1 MNTTKTSFLTQVG
14 PDLYRENP
22 FRVTGLTVDAT
33 ARDIRRRSEELQ
45 VKAKLGAPPGTGS
58 ALLPLDP
65 PPDADAA
72 QRAIQRLRDPVRR
85 LEDELFWFWS
95 SRDGDEALAALR
107 DGRVE
112 DAERLWSDPGPGRP
126 AAVAAH
132 NLAVLA
138 HARALDDEAP
148 DPGLWERALRHWR
161 AALDTGAFWDLVAAR
176 ARTADDPRIGPGAA
190 AELRERLPAALLS
203 ISARLAVRESEAG
216 EHAKASAHIDLM
228 RGSGFDGALVETA
241 LRDAVAPVASRL
253 RSQSRSALERAD
265 ATPESGHGEAVRL
278 LERAE
283 PVLAGLGA
291 VLPGDH
297 SLLEGLRDEVAD
309 SAMRCVILYG
319 NETGDWHP
327 AEGVLERAEAT
338 AVSANV
344 RTRIAENLETVRENQ
359 VYAICWFCKENPS
372 HDGAG
377 FQVKMHGEV
386 NEEITAYYARRITW
400 RKLTI
405 TVPRCAGCASA
416 HRTRRAK
423 LWAYGL
429 GSNVA
434 LFALGLV
441 LTSTDAFGAGVVL
454 MILTFA
460 GFAFAAGFAA
470 TTPLSKDAS
479 DVLHAFPAIQEK
491 FQAGWSF
498 GHKPPG
504 VQ

>member
-1 MNTTKTSFLTQVG
+1 MNTTKTSFLDQVG

-22 FRVTGLTVDAT
+22 FRVTGLAVDAA

-45 VKAKLGAPPGTGS
+45 VTAKLGTSPGTGS

-85 LEDELFWFWS
+85 LEDELFWFWP

-107 DGRVE
+107 DGRFE
-112 DAERLWSDPGPGRP
+112 DAERLWSAPGPGRP

-138 HARALDDEAP
+138 HARALDGN

-161 AALDTGAFWDLVAAR
+161 TVLDTDAFWDLVAGR

-203 ISARLAVRESEAG
+203 ISARLAVQESQSG
-216 EHAKASAHIDLM
+216 EHEKASAHIGLM
-228 RGSGFDGALVETA
+228 RGSGFDDTLVETA
-241 LRDAVAPVASRL
+241 LRDAVAPATSRL

-265 ATPESGHGEAVRL
+265 ATPETGYGEAIRL

-297 SLLEGLRDEVAD
+297 SLLEGLRDEIAD

-319 NETGDWHP
+319 NETGDWSP

-359 VYAICWFCKENPS
+359 IYDTCWFCKEQPS
-372 HDGAG
+372 HDRAG
-377 FQVKMHGEV
+377 FKVKMHGEV

-405 TVPRCAGCASA
+405 AVPRCAGCASA

-423 LWAYGL
+423 VWAYGL

-441 LTSTDAFGAGVVL
+441 LTSTDAFGAGIVL

-470 TTPLSKDAS
+470 TTPLSREAR

-491 FQAGWSF
+491 FRAGWSF

>member
-1 MNTTKTSFLTQVG
+1 MNTTKTSFLDQTG

-22 FRVTGLTVDAT
+22 FRVTGLAVDAT

-45 VKAKLGAPPGTGS
+45 VQAKLGKAPGTDS
-58 ALLPLDP
+58 LLPLEP

-85 LEDELFWFWS
+85 LEDELFWFWPS
-95 SRDGDEALAALR
+95 HNNDEALKALR

-112 DAERLWSDPGPGRP
+112 DAERLWTNPGPGRP
-126 AAVAAH
+126 SAVAAH

-138 HARALDDEAP
+138 HARALDDN
-148 DPGLWERALRHWR
+148 DPELWKQALRHWR
-161 AALDTGAFWDLVAAR
+161 TTLNTDAFWDLVAGR

-203 ISARLAVRESEAG
+203 ISARLAVQESRAG
-216 EHAKASAHIDLM
+216 EHEKASAHIDLM
-228 RGSGFDGALVETA
+228 RGSGFRADLVDTA
-241 LRDAVAPVASRL
+241 LRDAVAPDASRL
-253 RSQSRSALERAD
+253 RSQSRTALERAD
-265 ATPESGHGEAVRL
+265 AAPDTGHAEAIRL

-297 SLLEGLRDEVAD
+297 SILEGLRDEIAD

-319 NETGDWHP
+319 NETDDWRP
-327 AEGVLERAEAT
+327 AEGVLERTEAT
-338 AVSANV
+338 AVSANI

-359 VYAICWFCKENPS
+359 VYATCWFCKEHPS
-372 HDGAG
+372 HDGSG
-377 FQVKMHGEV
+377 FKVKMHGEV
-386 NEEITAYYARRITW
+386 NEEITEYYARRITW

-405 TVPRCAGCASA
+405 SVPRCTGCASA
-416 HRTRRAK
+416 HRSRRAK
-423 LWAYGL
+423 VWAYGL

-434 LFALGLV
+434 LFMLGLV
-441 LTSTDAFGAGVVL
+441 LTSTSAFGAGVVL

-470 TTPLSKDAS
+470 TTPLSRDAQ

-491 FQAGWSF
+491 FKSGWSF